1 MAAYVA
7 QYGVEKSTQTF
18 TIVGDE
24 VRCVRNQD
32 IETAVRFTVGAG
44 QQDGEKPDGSITTF
58 IPTWDGEKLVV
69 ALRDGTTMVREAI
82 GDEMILTL
90 KCQDVVATLTH
101 EKREIGDNIA
111 TTCGGCW

>member
-1 MAAYVA
+1 MDAFLETQGVFWLARMAAYVA

-24 VRCVRNQD
+24 D

-101 EKREIGDNIA
+101 EK
-111 TTCGGCW
+111 